1 VFLILSE
8 TSSHCLNDTEEAF
21 AQVREDFT
29 TPRIALSIGI
39 SEDNRDTGRDHFIG
53 GDTIRFDA
61 KALVLRKGN
70 LQERTAEGMVFT
82 IVISDPKNITVFNQD
97 FTADRKGEFNF
108 TFPVTQ
114 NLRSGN
120 YDVRYSSVGVELV
133 LHGVSFDIAPRETE
147 FIDLS
152 NDHTFRITPPAN
164 AIKFGESF
172 QMGVEICPS
181 INFADISDDSFVEAA
196 TGEKLPGLQWIVL
209 VFELHTE
216 QRPDAK
222 ATSLAF
228 LKSNTCNS
236 EVEIGPGFFPAPG
249 EWSLNVSARW
259 PGKDGSLYQ
268 VRMENSTVIVVDSL
282 FASGAVQPVQL
293 PDVNA
298 YLAAT
303 DWSSDRASI
312 LIEYNA
318 SLGIV
323 DADTGRL
330 QRIVVW
336 NQTSQNGPV
345 NSVFDSPIDQ
355 ALFSADSKSLYV
367 LASGSLYNHD
377 IVKNTTAQFTN
388 LDVVNDFD
396 VTEDGRIIYSRSDGF
411 WIADADLSNSRRF
424 QNLYTGEHSNFDASA
439 DGSRVVLLK
448 DNEWVTI
455 DTLSGSIEKVPR
467 SIEPLGCS
475 EDALMAPN
483 GEMVLIKSTY
493 CAYRGGAVSGYISIA
508 ALDGSFEE
516 FIVPPDMGVPGLI
529 LVSDDGSNVM
539 FSLGGPRTN
548 FVGLYSEEGI
558 YRMTLGKAI
567 PEFEV
572 ALVPIITI
580 VALTGVVFSRRVLLS
595 LSAK

>member
-1 VFLILSE
+1 
-8 TSSHCLNDTEEAF
+8 
-21 AQVREDFT
+21 
-29 TPRIALSIGI
+29 
-39 SEDNRDTGRDHFIG
+39 
-53 GDTIRFDA
+53 
-61 KALVLRKGN
+61 
-70 LQERTAEGMVFT
+70 
-82 IVISDPKNITVFNQD
+82 
-97 FTADRKGEFNF
+97 
-108 TFPVTQ
+108 
-114 NLRSGN
+114 
-120 YDVRYSSVGVELV
+120 
-133 LHGVSFDIAPRETE
+133 
-147 FIDLS
+147 
-152 NDHTFRITPPAN
+152 
-164 AIKFGESF
+164 
-172 QMGVEICPS
+172 
-181 INFADISDDSFVEAA
+181 
-196 TGEKLPGLQWIVL
+196 
-209 VFELHTE
+209 
-216 QRPDAK
+216 
-222 ATSLAF
+222 
-228 LKSNTCNS
+228 
-236 EVEIGPGFFPAPG
+236 
-249 EWSLNVSARW
+249 
-259 PGKDGSLYQ
+259 
-268 VRMENSTVIVVDSL
+268 
-282 FASGAVQPVQL
+282 
-293 PDVNA
+293 
-298 YLAAT
+298 
-303 DWSSDRASI
+303 
-312 LIEYNA
+312 
-318 SLGIV
+318 
-323 DADTGRL
+323 
-330 QRIVVW
+330 
-336 NQTSQNGPV
+336 V